1 MPDLTGAYLLTEIDM
16 NSTQL
21 LKTALAGALSL
32 GAASAAL
39 AAPMQMTPAQEKMQQ
54 ERVMKMVKADH
65 MQLCYGIN
73 AAYKNDCKAVGHSC
87 AGQDS
92 KARDPNSFVAVPAG
106 LCGKIDGGIVK
117 SM

>member
-1 MPDLTGAYLLTEIDM
+1 M

-21 LKTALAGALSL
+21 LKTAMAGTFALC
-32 GAASAAL
+32 AASAAV
-39 AAPMQMTPAQEKMQQ
+39 AQAPMKMTPEQMKMAQE
-54 ERVMKMVKADH
+54 RTMKMVKMDH
-65 MQLCYGIN
+65 MQMCYGIN

-92 KARDPNSFVAVPAG
+92 KARDPNSFVLVPAG
-106 LCGKIDGGIVK
+106 LCGKIDGGVVK